1 MHEREREIEREEQD
15 ANTLVQLS
23 DRLRALIPRRIKSP
37 LKALIFSSR
46 RMTSGLRLMPDFL
59 VIGAARSG
67 TTSLYRYLARH
78 PAIAPASTKE
88 IHYFSIHHW
97 RGIEW
102 YKAHFP
108 TAMTRGIR
116 TWRGGVRSQ
125 TGEATPY
132 YLFHPLA
139 AERIAEALPDIKL
152 VVLLRNPIERAF
164 SHYLHEVNLGIEE
177 LPFEQAI
184 EEEQRRLD
192 GEVERIASDP
202 RYPGFRYQHFS
213 YLSRGIYC
221 DQLVRWFSFFSR
233 EQFLILESDRFWA
246 DPSGSHAAVLRF
258 LGLPAISLTTYPQHN
273 KSEPSKMSSR
283 TKEQL
288 LDYFTPHNERLYS
301 LLGSEL
307 GWELQ

>member
-1 MHEREREIEREEQD
+1 MQERDKTEEQD
-15 ANTLVQLS
+15 TNTLESPS
-23 DRLRALIPRRIKSP
+23 DRLRALVPQRIKSP
-37 LKALIFSSR
+37 LKALIFRSR

-67 TTSLYRYLARH
+67 TTSLYRYLAHH
-78 PAIAPASTKE
+78 PVIAPASMKE

-108 TAMTRGIR
+108 TAITRGIR
-116 TWRGGVRSQ
+116 TWQGGVRSQ

-139 AERIAEALPDIKL
+139 AERIAEALPNIKL

-164 SHYLHEVNLGIEE
+164 SHYLHEVDLGVEE

-184 EEEQRRLD
+184 DEEQRRLD

-202 RYPGFRYQHFS
+202 RYAGFRYQHFS

-221 DQLVRWFSFFSR
+221 DQLVQWFSFFSR
-233 EQFLILESDRFWA
+233 EQFLILESERFWA
-246 DPSGSHAAVLRF
+246 DPKASHAAVLRF

-273 KSEPSKMSSR
+273 KSEPSKMNSR
-283 TKEQL
+283 TKERL
-288 LDYFTPHNERLYS
+288 LEYFTPHNERLYT
-301 LLGSEL
+301 LLGNEL
-307 GWELQ
+307 GWGAQ